1 MASLTALIA
10 SLAIGFFLIVLAIVI
25 AILVIIVISNW
36 KILTKAN
43 EEGWKAL
50 IPFYNKWTLCE
61 VVGLSPYWVI
71 ELLVVQALY
80 LFIDQVLEG
89 SFIVTSLSWL
99 VSLNSLYF
107 NVVYSLSLAK
117 SFGKDKSFGILT
129 VFFPV
134 ITLPMLAFGKSEY
147 VGKNGEK
154 DPVMDFI
161 LDTLNINKNSN
172 INTNGQQPTNYAN
185 VNQNTVQANQPMQ
198 QQPFVQPQTNQTEQ
212 MNNTQNQ
219 EVVNQNPTQS
229 KPIETLGDIP
239 SSIDV
244 QQNTNKFCS
253 NCGSKLTEGDIFCPN
268 CGTKVN

>member
-80 LFIDQVLEG
+80 LFINQVLEG
-89 SFIVTSLSWL
+89 SLIVTSLSWL
-99 VSLNSLYF
+99 VRLNSLYF
-107 NVVYSLSLAK
+107 DVVYSLSLAK

-134 ITLPMLAFGKSEY
+134 
-147 VGKNGEK
+147 
-154 DPVMDFI
+154 MDFI
-161 LDTLNINKNSN
+161 LDTLNVNKNSN

-185 VNQNTVQANQPMQ
+185 NNQNTVQSQ
-198 QQPFVQPQTNQTEQ
+198 FTQTEQ
-212 MNNTQNQ
+212 MNNAQNQ

-239 SSIDV
+239 GSIDA
-244 QQNTNKFCS
+244 QQNTNKFCP
-253 NCGSKLTEGDIFCPN
+253 NCGNKLTDGDIFCPN

>member
-80 LFIDQVLEG
+80 LFIKQVLEG
-89 SFIVTSLSWL
+89 NFVVISLSWL

-129 VFFPV
+129 IFFPE

-147 VGKNGEK
+147 IGKNKEK

-161 LDTLNINKNSN
+161 LDTLNVNKNSN
-172 INTNGQQPTNYAN
+172 INTNGQQTTNYAN
-185 VNQNTVQANQPMQ
+185 NNQNTVQSQ
-198 QQPFVQPQTNQTEQ
+198 FNQTEQ

-219 EVVNQNPTQS
+219 EAVNQNPTQS

-239 SSIDV
+239 SSINV
-244 QQNTNKFCS
+244 QQNTNKFCP
-253 NCGSKLTEGDIFCPN
+253 NCGSKLTDGDIFCPN

>member
-80 LFIDQVLEG
+80 LFINQVLEG
-89 SFIVTSLSWL
+89 SFVVISLSWL
-99 VSLNSLYF
+99 VRLNSLYF

-147 VGKNGEK
+147 IGKNGEK

-161 LDTLNINKNSN
+161 LDTLNVNKNSN
-172 INTNGQQPTNYAN
+172 INTNGQQTTNYAN
-185 VNQNTVQANQPMQ
+185 NNQNTEQSKV
-198 QQPFVQPQTNQTEQ
+198 NQTEQ

-219 EVVNQNPTQS
+219 EVVNQNLTQS

-239 SSIDV
+239 SSINV
-244 QQNTNKFCS
+244 QQNTNKFCP
-253 NCGSKLTEGDIFCPN
+253 NCGNKLTDGDIFCPN

>member
-80 LFIDQVLEG
+80 LFIKQVLEG
-89 SFIVTSLSWL
+89 NFVVISLSWL

-129 VFFPV
+129 IFFPE

-147 VGKNGEK
+147 IGKNKEK

-161 LDTLNINKNSN
+161 LDTLNVNKNSN
-172 INTNGQQPTNYAN
+172 INTNGQQTTNYAN
-185 VNQNTVQANQPMQ
+185 NNQNTEQSQ
-198 QQPFVQPQTNQTEQ
+198 FNQTEQ

-219 EVVNQNPTQS
+219 EAVNQNPTQS

-239 SSIDV
+239 SSINV
-244 QQNTNKFCS
+244 QQNTNKFCP
-253 NCGSKLTEGDIFCPN
+253 NCGSKLTDGDIFCPN

>member
-80 LFIDQVLEG
+80 LFIKQVLEG
-89 SFIVTSLSWL
+89 NFVVISLSWL

-129 VFFPV
+129 IFFPE

-147 VGKNGEK
+147 IGKNKEK

-161 LDTLNINKNSN
+161 LDTLNVNKNSN
-172 INTNGQQPTNYAN
+172 INTNGQQTTNYAN
-185 VNQNTVQANQPMQ
+185 NNQNTVQSK
-198 QQPFVQPQTNQTEQ
+198 VNQTEQ

-239 SSIDV
+239 SSINV
-244 QQNTNKFCS
+244 QQNTNKFCP
-253 NCGSKLTEGDIFCPN
+253 NCGNKLTDGDIFCPN

>member
-25 AILVIIVISNW
+25 AILVIMVISNW

-80 LFIDQVLEG
+80 LFINQVLEG
-89 SFIVTSLSWL
+89 NFVVISLSW
-99 VSLNSLYF
+99 LNSLYF

-129 VFFPV
+129 IFFPE

-147 VGKNGEK
+147 IGKNKEK

-161 LDTLNINKNSN
+161 LDTLNVNKNSN
-172 INTNGQQPTNYAN
+172 INTNGHQTTNYAN
-185 VNQNTVQANQPMQ
+185 NNQNTEQSKV
-198 QQPFVQPQTNQTEQ
+198 NQTEQ

-219 EVVNQNPTQS
+219 EVVNQNLTQS

-239 SSIDV
+239 SSINV
-244 QQNTNKFCS
+244 QQNTNKFCP
-253 NCGSKLTEGDIFCPN
+253 NCGSKLTDGDIFCPN

>member
-25 AILVIIVISNW
+25 AILVIMVISNW

-89 SFIVTSLSWL
+89 NFVVTSLSWL

-134 ITLPMLAFGKSEY
+134 ITLPMLALGKSEY
-147 VGKNGEK
+147 IGKKGEK

-161 LDTLNINKNSN
+161 LDTLNVNKNSN
-172 INTNGQQPTNYAN
+172 INTNGQQTTNYAN
-185 VNQNTVQANQPMQ
+185 NNQNTEQSKV
-198 QQPFVQPQTNQTEQ
+198 NQTEQ

-219 EVVNQNPTQS
+219 EVVNQNLTQS

-239 SSIDV
+239 SSINV
-244 QQNTNKFCS
+244 QQNTNTFCP
-253 NCGSKLTEGDIFCPN
+253 NCGSKLTDGDIFCPN

>member
-43 EEGWKAL
+43 EEGWKSL

-185 VNQNTVQANQPMQ
+185 NNQNTVQSQ
-198 QQPFVQPQTNQTEQ
+198 FNQTEQ

-219 EVVNQNPTQS
+219 EAVNQNPTQS

-244 QQNTNKFCS
+244 QQNTNKFCP
-253 NCGSKLTEGDIFCPN
+253 NCGSKLTDGDIFCPN

>member
-61 VVGLSPYWVI
+61 VVGLSPYWII

-80 LFIDQVLEG
+80 LFIKQVLEG
-89 SFIVTSLSWL
+89 NFVVISLSWL

-129 VFFPV
+129 VFFPE

-147 VGKNGEK
+147 IGKNKEK

-161 LDTLNINKNSN
+161 LDTLNVNKNSN
-172 INTNGQQPTNYAN
+172 INTNGHQTTNYAN
-185 VNQNTVQANQPMQ
+185 NNQNTEQSKV
-198 QQPFVQPQTNQTEQ
+198 NQTEQ

-253 NCGSKLTEGDIFCPN
+253 NCGSKLTDGDIFCPN

>member
-80 LFIDQVLEG
+80 LFIKQVLEG
-89 SFIVTSLSWL
+89 NFVVISLSWL

-161 LDTLNINKNSN
+161 LDTLNVNKNSN

-185 VNQNTVQANQPMQ
+185 NNQNTVQSQFNQA
-198 QQPFVQPQTNQTEQ
+198 EQ

-244 QQNTNKFCS
+244 QQNTNKFCP
-253 NCGSKLTEGDIFCPN
+253 NCGSKLTDGDIFCPN

>member
-99 VSLNSLYF
+99 VSINSLYF

-161 LDTLNINKNSN
+161 LDTLNVNKNSN

-185 VNQNTVQANQPMQ
+185 NNQNTVQSQFNQA
-198 QQPFVQPQTNQTEQ
+198 EQ

-244 QQNTNKFCS
+244 QQNTNKFCP
-253 NCGSKLTEGDIFCPN
+253 NCGNKLTDGDIFCPN

>member
-80 LFIDQVLEG
+80 LFIKQVLEG
-89 SFIVTSLSWL
+89 NFVVISLSWL

-129 VFFPV
+129 VFFPE

-147 VGKNGEK
+147 IGKNKEK

-161 LDTLNINKNSN
+161 LDTLNVNKNSN
-172 INTNGQQPTNYAN
+172 INTNGHQTTNYAN
-185 VNQNTVQANQPMQ
+185 NNQNTEQSQ
-198 QQPFVQPQTNQTEQ
+198 FNQTEQ

-229 KPIETLGDIP
+229 KPIETLGDMP
-239 SSIDV
+239 SSINV
-244 QQNTNKFCS
+244 QQNTNKFCP
-253 NCGSKLTEGDIFCPN
+253 NCGSKLTDGDIFCPN

>member
-161 LDTLNINKNSN
+161 LDTLNVNKNSN

-185 VNQNTVQANQPMQ
+185 NNKNTVQSQ
-198 QQPFVQPQTNQTEQ
+198 FNQTEQ

-239 SSIDV
+239 GSIDV
-244 QQNTNKFCS
+244 QQNTNKFCP
-253 NCGSKLTEGDIFCPN
+253 NCGNKLTDGDIFCPN

>member
-25 AILVIIVISNW
+25 AFLVIMVISNW

-80 LFIDQVLEG
+80 LFIKQVLEG
-89 SFIVTSLSWL
+89 NFVVISLSWL

-129 VFFPV
+129 IFFPE

-147 VGKNGEK
+147 IGKNKEK

-161 LDTLNINKNSN
+161 LDTLNVNKNSN
-172 INTNGQQPTNYAN
+172 INANGQQTTNYAN
-185 VNQNTVQANQPMQ
+185 NNQNAEQSKV
-198 QQPFVQPQTNQTEQ
+198 NQTEQ
-212 MNNTQNQ
+212 MNNIQNQ

-239 SSIDV
+239 SSINV
-244 QQNTNKFCS
+244 QQNTNKFCP
-253 NCGSKLTEGDIFCPN
+253 NCGSKLTDGDIFCPN

>member
-10 SLAIGFFLIVLAIVI
+10 SLAIGFFLIILAIVI

-129 VFFPV
+129 IFFPE

-147 VGKNGEK
+147 IGKNKEK

-161 LDTLNINKNSN
+161 LDTLNVNKNSN
-172 INTNGQQPTNYAN
+172 INTNGQQTTNYAN
-185 VNQNTVQANQPMQ
+185 NNQNTVQSQ
-198 QQPFVQPQTNQTEQ
+198 FNQTEQ

-219 EVVNQNPTQS
+219 EAVNQNPTQS

-239 SSIDV
+239 SSINV
-244 QQNTNKFCS
+244 QQNTNKFCP
-253 NCGSKLTEGDIFCPN
+253 NCGSKLTDGDIFCPN

>member
-80 LFIDQVLEG
+80 LFIKQVLEG
-89 SFIVTSLSWL
+89 NFVVISLSWL

-129 VFFPV
+129 IFFPE

-147 VGKNGEK
+147 IGKKGEK

-161 LDTLNINKNSN
+161 LDTLNVNKNSN
-172 INTNGQQPTNYAN
+172 INTNGQQTTNYAN
-185 VNQNTVQANQPMQ
+185 NNQNTEQSQ
-198 QQPFVQPQTNQTEQ
+198 FNQTEQ

-219 EVVNQNPTQS
+219 EAVNQNPTQS

-239 SSIDV
+239 SSINV
-244 QQNTNKFCS
+244 QQNTNKFCP
-253 NCGSKLTEGDIFCPN
+253 NCGSKLTDGDIFCPN

>member
-80 LFIDQVLEG
+80 LFINQVLEG
-89 SFIVTSLSWL
+89 NFVVISLSWL

-161 LDTLNINKNSN
+161 LDTLNVNKNSN

-185 VNQNTVQANQPMQ
+185 NNQNTVQSQ
-198 QQPFVQPQTNQTEQ
+198 FNQTEQ

-239 SSIDV
+239 GSIDI
-244 QQNTNKFCS
+244 QQNTNKFCP
-253 NCGSKLTEGDIFCPN
+253 NCGNKLTDGDIFCPN

>member
-71 ELLVVQALY
+71 ELLIVQALY

-161 LDTLNINKNSN
+161 LDTLNVNKNSN

-185 VNQNTVQANQPMQ
+185 NNQNTVQSQ
-198 QQPFVQPQTNQTEQ
+198 FNQTEQ

-239 SSIDV
+239 GSIDI
-244 QQNTNKFCS
+244 QQNTNKFCP
-253 NCGSKLTEGDIFCPN
+253 NCGNKLTDGDIFCPN

>member
-80 LFIDQVLEG
+80 LFINQVLEG
-89 SFIVTSLSWL
+89 SFVVISLSWL

-129 VFFPV
+129 IFFPE

-147 VGKNGEK
+147 VGKNKEK

-161 LDTLNINKNSN
+161 LDTLNVNKNSN

-185 VNQNTVQANQPMQ
+185 NNQNTEQSKV
-198 QQPFVQPQTNQTEQ
+198 NQTEQ

-239 SSIDV
+239 SSINV
-244 QQNTNKFCS
+244 QQNTNKFCP
-253 NCGSKLTEGDIFCPN
+253 NCGSKLTDGDIFCPN